1 MNEQYN
7 KDIIDILAEY
17 VEGDE
22 KMHRVADR
30 MGVPYSTLMRKLNRH
45 DRYQLNVTE
54 IIPFIHASGND
65 LLIRHLC
72 ARLEI
77 LAIPMGAHDG
87 KDIDVQAVAE
97 FAKESAEAM
106 ASMSQALMDK
116 KITIKEAR
124 RCKRE
129 LMELVQCAWA
139 LLKRFEEVESDG
151 R

>member
-1 MNEQYN
+1 MNDQYN

-30 MGVPYSTLMRKLNRH
+30 MGIPYSTLMRKLNRH

-72 ARLEI
+72 ARLGV
-77 LAIPMGAHDG
+77 LAIPMGTNDAME
-87 KDIDVQAVAE
+87 ISLQAVAK

-106 ASMSQALMDK
+106 TAMSQALMDK
-116 KITIKEAR
+116 KITVKEAR
-124 RCKRE
+124 KCRRE

-139 LLKRFEEVESDG
+139 LLKCFEGVESDVG
-151 R
+151 